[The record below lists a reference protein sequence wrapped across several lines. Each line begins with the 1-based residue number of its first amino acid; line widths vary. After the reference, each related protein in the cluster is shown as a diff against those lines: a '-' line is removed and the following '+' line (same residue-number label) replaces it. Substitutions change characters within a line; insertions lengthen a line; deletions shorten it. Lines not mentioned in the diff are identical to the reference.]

1 LLRSIIGNI
10 NNFLEHLLYVRFC
23 VKHLKTISFYLLHKP
38 EMATDIGLF
47 ANSVFLKVNI
57 GRTTL
62 DLWEVKKT
70 VHVSSNQWTLPVLNI
85 LHKY

>member
-1 LLRSIIGNI
+1 
-10 NNFLEHLLYVRFC
+10 
-23 VKHLKTISFYLLHKP
+23 
-38 EMATDIGLF
+38 MATDIGLF